1 MDVSKHEASGKP
13 VHRERAPVA
22 AVSMLG
28 GKGLPLVQQRQFK
41 NGRYSYIDSGPQLGV
56 LLELLE
62 NTGEKS

>member
-1 MDVSKHEASGKP
+1 
-13 VHRERAPVA
+13 
-22 AVSMLG
+22 MLG